1 MTQEKE
7 TNRQAEQG
15 KAETEIPCAVCRD
28 LIPLVQDGVA
38 SPESEALVKAHLA
51 ACPACRAL
59 RQGADAPAVP
69 ELPAP
74 NDGKILQKLRRRL
87 WQAGGGQALPQS
99 LPAPDDARLLQKI
112 RHKYNTGL
120 LMFAALGMGFGVLT
134 SYGEHSNWIILIFP
148 FVCAAAV
155 YQDPQ
160 MWKLLM
166 AVGEGIALCALLRTF
181 VRYWQ
186 YGATLMEYPVTL
198 IVYSVF
204 MLGLC
209 GVGCLIGWLLNYA
222 SGEGE
227 KKVKSK
233 RKMAGILAAVLIA
246 LVLLAFDC
254 INGDPIS
261 ERWAMHRAIQFAEKL
276 YPDQTFTAENAGSM
290 RGFCYTV
297 SVQSQQSRDTRFY
310 VETSFWLFTSDTPT
324 VDHTQYVDARLNT
337 AWRMDEE
344 ARADLAPALVDA
356 LPEYDIPYDE
366 AQQCVMVILPYE
378 SGKNISDLGM
388 EYQQWLPLDAP
399 FEKDILQHIPAK
411 LAVTIQTTSQ
421 PQQADLQPAL
431 QKIKAACEAN
441 GYHFATYNV
450 TMIQRDIPYE
460 TALAQCI
467 ESGDVAAGEI

>member
-38 SPESEALVKAHLA
+38 SPESEALVKAHLQT
-51 ACPACRAL
+51 CPECRT
-59 RQGADAPAVP
+59 
-69 ELPAP
+69 
-74 NDGKILQKLRRRL
+74 L

-222 SGEGE
+222 SGKGE
-227 KKVKSK
+227 K
-233 RKMAGILAAVLIA
+233 IHE
-246 LVLLAFDC
+246 
-254 INGDPIS
+254 S
-261 ERWAMHRAIQFAEKL
+261 EK
-276 YPDQTFTAENAGSM
+276 
-290 RGFCYTV
+290 
-297 SVQSQQSRDTRFY
+297 
-310 VETSFWLFTSDTPT
+310 
-324 VDHTQYVDARLNT
+324 
-337 AWRMDEE
+337 
-344 ARADLAPALVDA
+344 
-356 LPEYDIPYDE
+356 
-366 AQQCVMVILPYE
+366 
-378 SGKNISDLGM
+378 
-388 EYQQWLPLDAP
+388 
-399 FEKDILQHIPAK
+399 
-411 LAVTIQTTSQ
+411 
-421 PQQADLQPAL
+421 
-431 QKIKAACEAN
+431 
-441 GYHFATYNV
+441 
-450 TMIQRDIPYE
+450 
-460 TALAQCI
+460 
-467 ESGDVAAGEI
+467 

>member
-38 SPESEALVKAHLA
+38 SPESEA
-51 ACPACRAL
+51 
-59 RQGADAPAVP
+59 
-69 ELPAP
+69 
-74 NDGKILQKLRRRL
+74 
-87 WQAGGGQALPQS
+87 QALPQS

-222 SGEGE
+222 KEST
-227 KKVKSK
+227 
-233 RKMAGILAAVLIA
+233 
-246 LVLLAFDC
+246 
-254 INGDPIS
+254 
-261 ERWAMHRAIQFAEKL
+261 H
-276 YPDQTFTAENAGSM
+276 ENK
-290 RGFCYTV
+290 
-297 SVQSQQSRDTRFY
+297 
-310 VETSFWLFTSDTPT
+310 
-324 VDHTQYVDARLNT
+324 
-337 AWRMDEE
+337 DE
-344 ARADLAPALVDA
+344 
-356 LPEYDIPYDE
+356 
-366 AQQCVMVILPYE
+366 
-378 SGKNISDLGM
+378 
-388 EYQQWLPLDAP
+388 
-399 FEKDILQHIPAK
+399 
-411 LAVTIQTTSQ
+411 
-421 PQQADLQPAL
+421 
-431 QKIKAACEAN
+431 
-441 GYHFATYNV
+441 
-450 TMIQRDIPYE
+450 
-460 TALAQCI
+460 
-467 ESGDVAAGEI
+467 

>member
-1 MTQEKE
+1 MTQEKK

-38 SPESEALVKAHLA
+38 SPESEALVKAHLQT
-51 ACPACRAL
+51 CPECRT
-59 RQGADAPAVP
+59 
-69 ELPAP
+69 
-74 NDGKILQKLRRRL
+74 L

-166 AVGEGIALCALLRTF
+166 AVGESIALCALLRTF

-209 GVGCLIGWLLNYA
+209 GIGCLIGWLLNYA
-222 SGEGE
+222 SGKGE
-227 KKVKSK
+227 K
-233 RKMAGILAAVLIA
+233 
-246 LVLLAFDC
+246 
-254 INGDPIS
+254 NHES
-261 ERWAMHRAIQFAEKL
+261 EK
-276 YPDQTFTAENAGSM
+276 
-290 RGFCYTV
+290 
-297 SVQSQQSRDTRFY
+297 
-310 VETSFWLFTSDTPT
+310 
-324 VDHTQYVDARLNT
+324 
-337 AWRMDEE
+337 
-344 ARADLAPALVDA
+344 
-356 LPEYDIPYDE
+356 
-366 AQQCVMVILPYE
+366 
-378 SGKNISDLGM
+378 
-388 EYQQWLPLDAP
+388 
-399 FEKDILQHIPAK
+399 
-411 LAVTIQTTSQ
+411 
-421 PQQADLQPAL
+421 
-431 QKIKAACEAN
+431 
-441 GYHFATYNV
+441 
-450 TMIQRDIPYE
+450 
-460 TALAQCI
+460 
-467 ESGDVAAGEI
+467 